1 MADDDMEFEQHG
13 AGDVDESIYNYL
25 KNFEIEKLIG
35 KGQFSEVYRARCLIN
50 NSIVALKKVQ
60 VRSRF
65 FLLCILEVALWCDY
79 RLARFNSM

>member
-60 VRSRF
+60 VGSSFVFGSRF
-65 FLLCILEVALWCDY
+65 VVWLQI
-79 RLARFNSM
+79 S

>member
-60 VRSRF
+60 VRSSF
-65 FLLCILEVALWCDY
+65 VFWKWLCDVITD
-79 RLARFNSM
+79 

>member
-65 FLLCILEVALWCDY
+65 FVVVY
-79 RLARFNSM
+79 FGSGFVM